1 MNFAQLDQS
10 FNVETMQLETREES
24 VSAPLFV
31 RLTKQQQKQVVKS
44 CPSRPGR
51 GSTYP
56 WKDPSYS
63 VGDSFFKPV
72 SPGDWG
78 KNLGRPN
85 VPPKNSMGGRVWR
98 TTKAYREDTKQH
110 GYYVERV
117 A

>member
-10 FNVETMQLETREES
+10 FNVETMQLESCEQYEH
-24 VSAPLFV
+24 APLFV
-31 RLTKQQQKQVVKS
+31 RLTKQEQKHVVKA

-51 GSTYP
+51 GSMYP

-63 VGDSFFKPV
+63 VGDSFFKAV

-78 KNLGRPN
+78 KNRGRPN
-85 VPPKNSMGGRVWR
+85 VPAKNMMGGRVWR
-98 TTKAYREDTKQH
+98 TSKAYREDTKQY
-110 GYYVERV
+110 GYFVVRV

>member
-1 MNFAQLDQS
+1 MTYSNLDQT
-10 FNVETMQLETREES
+10 FNIETMQLEAPEET
-24 VSAPLFV
+24 AATPLFV
-31 RLTKQQQKQVVKS
+31 RLTKQQQKQVVKC

-51 GSTYP
+51 GFSYP

-72 SPGDWG
+72 SPGDWE
-78 KNLGRPN
+78 KNRGRPN
-85 VPPKNSMGGRVWR
+85 VPPKNTMGGRGWK